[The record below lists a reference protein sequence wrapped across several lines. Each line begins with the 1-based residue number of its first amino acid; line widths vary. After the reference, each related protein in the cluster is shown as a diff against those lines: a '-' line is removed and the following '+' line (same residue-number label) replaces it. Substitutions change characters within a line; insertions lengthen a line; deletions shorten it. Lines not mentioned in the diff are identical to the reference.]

1 MSSFKTIKTDKKG
14 NIEKAAIMG
23 GVAFYTKFK
32 EPAVIYDEKDLPKAQ
47 QKNFEWTVEIVV
59 SEDCADAYDETV
71 SDKQSSKKL
80 SKAQAAKKFRL
91 VDDAGNIDDD
101 KFKAANLD
109 PSQKKFFVIKKA
121 QRCQKRDGS
130 PLTSLQP
137 RAIQKV
143 DGKNVDITFEKLIGN
158 GSIVNLLMRYADQ
171 GSYGVSSYPDKMLVE
186 ELIEYETNGTGQ
198 GLSEEEQDFFGGDIE
213 LAEVPENAGKPSED
227 SDVQQEPPFEPDE
240 QPDFGEE
247 DDELY

>member
-59 SEDCADAYDETV
+59 DEDTADAYDETV

-91 VDDAGNIDDD
+91 VDDDGKPDDE
-101 KFKAANLD
+101 KFKDANLD

-121 QRCQKRDGS
+121 QRCQKRDGT
-130 PLTSLQP
+130 PLTQLQP
-137 RAIQKV
+137 RAIQKI
-143 DGKNVDITFEKLIGN
+143 DGKNVDITFEKLVGN
-158 GSIVNLLMRYADQ
+158 GSVVNLLLRYADQ

-186 ELIEYETNGTGQ
+186 ELVEYEGSGSGNKM
-198 GLSEEEQDFFGGDIE
+198 SEEEQDFFGGDIE
-213 LAEVPENAGKPSED
+213 LAEVPEGAGKPSED